1 MIYIKKYSEYS
12 KTIKRI
18 KRNIFISILH
28 IICMA
33 KNEFEQFLIEADK
46 KIDMFERNFQSLK
59 RRGQKLETEYYQKY
73 GKNQTE

>member
-1 MIYIKKYSEYS
+1 
-12 KTIKRI
+12 
-18 KRNIFISILH
+18 
-28 IICMA
+28 MA